1 VRSAAGDMVVEPGA
15 VAAARYDVAGKG
27 RARDDPRSAVL
38 ASLRLLALSVLLVLS
53 SPFVGLSWLVEKGT
67 GSRAEVWKRLLLVVH
82 GAAFSDLTVVGGRLF
97 ARSAGECV
105 CRIPRPLAAG
115 ESRIGLTIDDAPGD
129 SPREMHALLDVLKSA
144 GARCTFFVTTNFV
157 LGSSEQEQVMA
168 RAVAE
173 GHELGNHMPED
184 RPYVSYDAAAFERE
198 LLSAKAVL
206 DRFAPGGQWY
216 RPPMGRLTEEMVRV
230 VRKHYPYIALGD
242 VFSGD
247 PFLGG
252 NVDPPRRSAI
262 DFHVWYNK
270 RWVEPGS
277 VVIIHVPNATRRRQT
292 VPVLKEL
299 LAYWSAQ
306 GWSCVPLRDFCQDPQ
321 GAGAAAAA
329 RTAGGSDAPRAAHA
343 VDDVA
348 LAL

>member
-1 VRSAAGDMVVEPGA
+1 MGPEVGH
-15 VAAARYDVAGKG
+15 AAARYDVAGKG
-27 RARDDPRSAVL
+27 RARDDARSAVL
-38 ASLRLLALSVLLVLS
+38 PSLRLLALSLLLALA
-53 SPFVGLSWLVEKGT
+53 SPLVGLSWLAEKAS
-67 GSRAEVWKRLLLVVH
+67 GSRAEVWKRLLLVFH
-82 GAAFSDLTVVGGRLF
+82 GTAFSDLTVVGGRVYGK
-97 ARSAGECV
+97 SAGECV

-129 SPREMHALLDVLKSA
+129 SPAEMHALLDVLKAA

-157 LGSSEQEQVMA
+157 SVPGQEEVMA

-184 RPYVSYDAAAFERE
+184 RPYVSFDAAAFERE

-206 DRFAPGGQWY
+206 DRWAPGGQWY
-216 RPPMGRLTEEMVRV
+216 RPPMGRITEEMVRV
-230 VRKHYPYIALGD
+230 VRKYYPYIALGD

-262 DFHVWYNK
+262 DFHVWYNA

-277 VVIIHVPNATRRRQT
+277 VVIIHVPNARRRRQT
-292 VPVLKEL
+292 VPVLREL
-299 LAYWSAQ
+299 LAQWRAR
-306 GWSCVPLRDFCQDPQ
+306 GWSCVPLRDFCPLPDSP
-321 GAGAAAAA
+321 GGAAAGEPH
-329 RTAGGSDAPRAAHA
+329 RGTHAGAHA
-343 VDDVA
+343 GARAVGDVA
-348 LAL
+348 LALR